1 MNNININKVPL
12 FYDGIYYCVK
22 MARSAYKS
30 LVEILCELALTNCKG
45 KELEDLAEPAVVE
58 AWSIVD
64 SLNRLY
70 QLLNHTPRL
79 KQNAP
84 ELVSFYRKIKPIEDL
99 RHSIQHLDKY
109 LEQYSRDKIPAWG
122 RLSWVCPISQTRY
135 MACMILLGDY
145 QPNPS
150 LMPSHLGENM
160 RKPIDFITLT
170 TKNSVC
176 LTHMIDA
183 LDRIMPWLDEQ
194 LENIFNR
201 KHQLIY
207 VGFGINVKQRT

>member
-1 MNNININKVPL
+1 MNNNNINKVPL
-12 FYDGIYYCVK
+12 FYDGIYYSVK
-22 MARSAYKS
+22 RARSAYKS
-30 LVEILCELALTNCKG
+30 LVEILCELALTNCQD
-45 KELEDLAEPAVVE
+45 KELEDLAEPAVTE

-70 QLLNHTPRL
+70 QLLNHTPGL

-84 ELVSFYRKIKPIEDL
+84 ELVLFYRKVKPIEDL
-99 RHSIQHLDKY
+99 RHSIQHLDRY

-122 RLSWVCPISQTRY
+122 RLTWVCPISQTEY
-135 MACMILLGDY
+135 KACMILLGDY

-160 RKPIDFITLT
+160 REPIDLITLT

-183 LDRIMPWLDEQ
+183 LDRIMPWLNNQ
-194 LENIFNR
+194 LQNIFNR

-207 VGFGINVKQRT
+207 VGFGIEAK